1 MSDVP
6 MLLGG
11 RYEVGD
17 LLGRGG
23 MAEVHL
29 GFDSRL
35 GRQVAIKML
44 RSDLARD
51 QTFIARFR
59 REAQSAA
66 GLNHAAIVAVYDHG
80 EDILRESGGAE
91 VKVPYIV
98 MEHVDGHTLRE
109 VITARGTLPA
119 AEAARI
125 TEGVLDALA
134 YSHRNGIVHR
144 DIKPANVMIGADGS
158 VKVMDFGIARAM
170 ADANA
175 TMTQTQAVIGTAQ
188 YLSPEQAQGQTV
200 DARSDLYSTG
210 CMLYELLTGRPPFT
224 GDSPVS
230 VAYQHVGEAPTPPS
244 RLVEDLSEDV
254 DAVVLHSLAKARD
267 ARYQTAG
274 EFRNDLAALRLGRPI
289 SDAARGSAAA
299 ALAGAG
305 AGAAAG
311 LGVGAAT
318 EALPAL
324 RDDTAR
330 TAITPV
336 PAYDT
341 PSGSAADT
349 FPGVVSDEE
358 DRRRNPA
365 VFVLL
370 AIAVLAALG
379 ALGYGALQ
387 YLGEPEIPQ
396 VTVPMVVGSPEET
409 AVARIAQAKL
419 KYEVTRETSD
429 AVEEG
434 AVIRQTPEGN
444 TRAEQG
450 SVVRLVVSSG
460 PSAVTVPDVSGK
472 TLEEATAIL
481 TDLELR
487 VGDPERVNDP
497 DTEKDVVISSNPS
510 RGTSVAIG
518 TEIVLTVGTGK
529 ADVPNVV
536 GRTRDEAQQAIQAA
550 GLKYR
555 TQTRETAAVDEDT
568 VIEQDPK
575 DGELDLGDTVTIV
588 VAKKPAPTPT
598 PTPTPT
604 PSPTEVS
611 PSPSPTP
618 SLP

>member
-1 MSDVP
+1 MADVP

-29 GFDSRL
+29 GFDTRL

-44 RSDLARD
+44 RSELARD

-66 GLNHAAIVAVYDHG
+66 GLNHASIVAVYDHG
-80 EDILRESGGAE
+80 EDTVVESGGAE

-98 MEHVDGHTLRE
+98 MEHVAGHTLRE
-109 VITARGTLPA
+109 VITSRGTLPVT
-119 AEAARI
+119 EAARV

-144 DIKPANVMIGADGS
+144 DIKPANVMLGADGS

-210 CMLYELLTGRPPFT
+210 CMLFELLTGRPPFT

-244 RLVEDLSEDV
+244 RLVEEVGDDV
-254 DAVVLHSLAKARD
+254 DAVVLHALAKPRD

-299 ALAGAG
+299 ALAGAALG
-305 AGAAAG
+305 PG
-311 LGVGAAT
+311 LGAAT

-324 RDDTAR
+324 RDDATRA
-330 TAITPV
+330 AVAPV

-341 PSGSAADT
+341 PAGSPTDT
-349 FPGVVSDEE
+349 FPGGTSD
-358 DRRRNPA
+358 DDGRRRNPA

-387 YLGEPEIPQ
+387 YLTEPDIPQ
-396 VTVPMVVGSPEET
+396 ATVPMVVGSPEET
-409 AVARIAQAKL
+409 AVARITQARL

-429 AVEEG
+429 SVEEG
-434 AVIRQTPEGN
+434 DVIRQTPEGN
-444 TRAEQG
+444 TTVEQG

-481 TDLELR
+481 TDLDLR

-536 GRTRDEAQQAIQAA
+536 GRTRDEAQQAITSA

-555 TQTRETAAVDEDT
+555 TRERETDAAAEGT
-568 VIEQDPK
+568 VVEQDPK
-575 DGELDLGDTVTIV
+575 DGELDLGDTVTII

-604 PSPTEVS
+604 ESPSPS
-611 PSPSPTP
+611 PSPSPT
-618 SLP
+618 LP